1 MVGWIDSHSH
11 LTAEDF
17 DIDREEMILRAKAAG
32 LDKILLIGCGVEN
45 SKQVI
50 ALAETDELFDV
61 AIGFH
66 PEDIELMDEPA
77 FQAMETLW
85 KHPKVVA
92 VGEIGLDH
100 YWHEEKAHRSLQDDA
115 FVRQID
121 KANELGLPILIHTR
135 DAMLETYN
143 ILKTHPCDKA
153 GIMHCY
159 SGSVEMAKEFI
170 KLGYVISL
178 AGPVT
183 FKNAHVPKDVARQIP
198 IENLLI
204 ETDSPYLTP
213 MPFRGKRNESS
224 YVIYVGQEI
233 CQLKGLDETTLKGV
247 MSTTYNR
254 LFHQKGLE

>member
-17 DIDREEMILRAKAAG
+17 DIDRDEVILRAKAAG

-45 SKQVI
+45 SKQAI
-50 ALAETDELFDV
+50 ALAETDDLFDV

-66 PEDIELMDEPA
+66 PEDIELMDENA
-77 FQAMETLW
+77 FQAMESLW

-92 VGEIGLDH
+92 IGEIGLDH
-100 YWHEEKAHRSLQDDA
+100 YWHKEKEHRALQHDA
-115 FVRQID
+115 FLRQID

-135 DAMLETYN
+135 DAMQETYN
-143 ILKTHPCDKA
+143 LLKSHPCNKT

-183 FKNAHVPKDVARQIP
+183 FKNAHVPKEVARQIP

-224 YVIYVGQEI
+224 YVVYVGKEI
-233 CQLKGLDETTLKGV
+233 CQLKGIDETTLKEQINV
-247 MSTTYNR
+247 TYNR
-254 LFHQKGLE
+254 LFHEK

>member
-11 LTAEDF
+11 LTAQEF
-17 DIDREEMILRAKAAG
+17 DIDRGEMIMRAKAAG
-32 LDKILLIGCGVEN
+32 VEKILLIGCGVEN
-45 SKQVI
+45 SKQAI
-50 ALAETDELFDV
+50 ALAETDDFFDV

-66 PEDIELMDEPA
+66 PEDIELMDETA
-77 FQAMETLW
+77 FQEMETLW
-85 KHPKVVA
+85 THPKVVA

-100 YWHEEKAHRSLQDDA
+100 YWHEEKEHRKLQQDA
-115 FVRQID
+115 FLRQIA

-135 DAMLETYN
+135 DAIQETYN
-143 ILKTHPCDKA
+143 ILKSHPCAKA

-198 IENLLI
+198 LEHLLI

-224 YVIYVGQEI
+224 FVPYVGQEI
-233 CQLKGLDETTLKGV
+233 CQLKQIDETTLKTQ

-254 LFHQKGLE
+254 LFHQNKA

>member
-11 LTAEDF
+11 LTAEEF
-17 DIDREEMILRAKAAG
+17 DIDREAMIGRAKAAG
-32 LDKILLIGCGVEN
+32 LDKILLIGCSVQN
-45 SKQVI
+45 SKQAI

-66 PEDIELMDEPA
+66 PEDIERMDETA
-77 FQAMETLW
+77 FLEMETLW
-85 KHPKVVA
+85 THPKVVA

-100 YWHEEKAHRSLQDDA
+100 YWHEEPEHRKLQHDA
-115 FVRQID
+115 FLRQID

-135 DAMLETYN
+135 DAIQETYDL
-143 ILKTHPCDKA
+143 LKTHPCHKS

-159 SGSVEMAKEFI
+159 SGSVEMAREFI

-183 FKNAHVPKDVARQIP
+183 FKNAQVPKEVARQIP
-198 IENLLI
+198 LENLLI

-213 MPFRGKRNESS
+213 LPFRGKRNESS
-224 YVIYVGQEI
+224 YVIYVGKEI
-233 CQLKGLDETTLKGV
+233 CQLKELDETTLKEQ
-247 MSTTYNR
+247 MWKTYHR
-254 LFHQKGLE
+254 LFHQNKA

>member
-11 LTAEDF
+11 LSAEDF
-17 DIDREEMILRAKAAG
+17 NLDRVETIARAKVAG
-32 LDKILLIGCGVEN
+32 LEKILLIGCGVEN
-45 SKQVI
+45 SKQTI
-50 ALAETDELFDV
+50 ALAETDDLFDV

-66 PEDIELMDEPA
+66 PEDIELMNE
-77 FQAMETLW
+77 AMYAEMEKLW

-100 YWHEEKAHRSLQDDA
+100 YWHKEKEHQTLQRAA
-115 FVRQID
+115 FLRQID

-135 DAMLETYN
+135 DAIQETYD
-143 ILKTHPCDKA
+143 ILKSHPCKKA

-183 FKNAHVPKDVARQIP
+183 FKNAHVPKEVAKQIP
-198 IENLLI
+198 LDHLLV

-213 MPFRGKRNESS
+213 MPFRGKRNESA
-224 YVIYVGQEI
+224 YITYVGQAI
-233 CQLKGLDETTLKGV
+233 CQLKELDETIVKDQ
-247 MSTTYNR
+247 MNRTYRR
-254 LFHQKGLE
+254 LFHPDNA

>member
-11 LTAEDF
+11 LTADEF
-17 DIDREEMILRAKAAG
+17 DVDRDEMIQRAKTAG

-45 SKQVI
+45 SKQAI
-50 ALAETDELFDV
+50 ALAETDDLFDV

-66 PEDIELMDEPA
+66 PEDIERMDETA
-77 FQAMETLW
+77 FHEMETLW
-85 KHPKVVA
+85 THPKVVA

-100 YWHEEKAHRSLQDDA
+100 YWHEEKEHRKLQLDA
-115 FVRQID
+115 FLRQID

-135 DAMLETYN
+135 DAIQETFDT
-143 ILKTHPCDKA
+143 LKTHPCVKA

-159 SGSVEMAKEFI
+159 SGSVEMAREFI
-170 KLGYVISL
+170 KLGYIISL

-183 FKNAHVPKDVARQIP
+183 FKNAHVPKEVARQIP
-198 IENLLI
+198 LEHLLI

-224 YVIYVGQEI
+224 FVTYVGQEI
-233 CQLKGLDETTLKGV
+233 CQLKGIAETTLKTQ
-247 MSTTYNR
+247 MSVTYNR
-254 LFHQKGLE
+254 LFHQNKA